1 MSCIVAGQE
10 KGRRGSVQLAGG
22 QGLLDCDGLPWTTVS
37 SHRGGLARAIHHP
50 AAEASAQAC
59 VTSLSL
65 PAARSANQPAA
76 NLNFQPEIGR
86 LVDPVRERVGMSRG
100 QRTRVGGDLRGSLS
114 SSDMPVASDRQRLI
128 LIDFIVWG
136 KQRLAK
142 RSWVQSTA
150 YGFTRRQN
158 ELCNMEYEV
167 RYRHASTGRRVAAT
181 KVIAPGGW

>member
-1 MSCIVAGQE
+1 VAGQE

-22 QGLLDCDGLPWTTVS
+22 QGLSNHGLARTTVS
-37 SHRGGLARAIHHP
+37 SHLGGLARAIHHP
-50 AAEASAQAC
+50 AAEASALGC
-59 VTSLSL
+59 VTSLSS
-65 PAARSANQPAA
+65 PHTVAHSANQPAA

-128 LIDFIVWG
+128 LNDFIVWG

-158 ELCNMEYEV
+158 DLCNMEYEV

>member
-1 MSCIVAGQE
+1 MQE
-10 KGRRGSVQLAGG
+10 AKVSWTGLAR
-22 QGLLDCDGLPWTTVS
+22 TTVS
-37 SHRGGLARAIHHP
+37 SHLGGLARAIHHP
-50 AAEASAQAC
+50 AAEASALGC
-59 VTSLSL
+59 VTSLSS
-65 PAARSANQPAA
+65 PHTAARSANQPAA

-142 RSWVQSTA
+142 RSWMQSTA

-158 ELCNMEYEV
+158 ELCNMEY
-167 RYRHASTGRRVAAT
+167 ASTGRRVAAT